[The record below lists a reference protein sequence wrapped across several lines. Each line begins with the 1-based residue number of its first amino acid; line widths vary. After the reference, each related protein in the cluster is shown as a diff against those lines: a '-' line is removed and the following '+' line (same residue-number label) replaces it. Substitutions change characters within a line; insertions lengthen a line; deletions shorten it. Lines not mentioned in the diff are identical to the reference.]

1 MENLTEVPLA
11 LYSAVL
17 IIAPEGDVT
26 VQASCGETP
35 FSFPCHGN
43 KRQRTRLERSANRAF
58 PLGPRRS

>member
-17 IIAPEGDVT
+17 IIAGEGNVT
-26 VQASCGETP
+26 VQASCGEARLA
-35 FSFPCHGN
+35 SHGS